1 MKSLFLSLIFVPGL
15 LQAQRW
21 HINFTGGLS
30 NYSGDLQANSYT
42 FDESLF
48 AFGGGVQYDI
58 TRNFSAISNINFMKV
73 GASDQFNTPDL
84 VFRNLS
90 FQSNII
96 ELNLVGEYTFLDITK
111 SALSPFLF
119 GGIAVFHFNPYA
131 FDTTGQKVYLRPLST
146 EGEGLPQYPGQKPYS
161 LYQFAIPLGGG
172 IKFRVSENVVLA
184 YEVSFRKTFTDYL
197 DDVSTFYVDKTIL
210 QNAKGPLAVEM
221 AYRANELKGGNPN
234 YPAAGITRGGSK
246 YKDMYYYTGIRVSIA
261 LISRRD
267 GYYGRGRTDCPRG
280 VQ

>member
-1 MKSLFLSLIFVPGL
+1 MKLLLYSFLLIPGL
-15 LQAQRW
+15 VQAQRW
-21 HINFTGGLS
+21 HINITGGVS
-30 NYSGDLQANSYT
+30 NYSGDLQAKAYT
-42 FDESLF
+42 FDQSFF
-48 AFGGGVQYDI
+48 AFGAGAQYDI
-58 TRNFSAISNINFMKV
+58 TRNFSAISNIYIMKV
-73 GASDQFNTPDL
+73 GASDQYNNSNL

-96 ELNLVGEYTFLDITK
+96 EWNLVGEYSFMDITQK
-111 SALSPFLF
+111 KFSPFIF

-131 FDTTGQKVYLRPLST
+131 YDTTGQKVYLRPLST

-161 LYQFAIPLGGG
+161 LTQFAIPFGGG

-184 YEVSFRKTFTDYL
+184 YEVGFRKTFTDYI
-197 DDVSTFYVDKTIL
+197 DDVSTIYVDKTIL

-221 AYRANELKGGNPN
+221 AYRANELKGGDPN
-234 YPAAGITRGGSK
+234 YPPAGTERGGPK

-261 LISRRD
+261 LLSRRD
-267 GYYGRGRTDCPRG
+267 GYYGRGRTDCPPK

>member
-1 MKSLFLSLIFVPGL
+1 MKSLFLSLIFIPGL
-15 LQAQRW
+15 LQAQCW
-21 HINFTGGLS
+21 HINVTGGLS
-30 NYSGDLQANSYT
+30 NYSGDLQGKAYT
-42 FDESLF
+42 FDQSFF
-48 AFGGGVQYDI
+48 AFGAGVQYDI
-58 TRNFSAISNINFMKV
+58 TRNFSAVSNISFMKV
-73 GASDQFNTPDL
+73 GAADQFNNPDL

-96 ELNLVGEYTFLDITK
+96 EWNLLGEYTFLDITK
-111 SALSPFLF
+111 NQFSPFVF

-146 EGEGLPQYPGQKPYS
+146 EGEGLPQYPGQKPYG
-161 LYQFAIPLGGG
+161 LYQFAIPFGGG
-172 IKFRVSENVVLA
+172 FKFRVSENVVLA
-184 YEVSFRKTFTDYL
+184 YEIGFRKTFTDYL

-221 AYRANELKGGNPN
+221 AYRANELKGGDPN
-234 YPAAGITRGGSK
+234 YPPAGTTRGGPK

-261 LISRRD
+261 LLSRRD
-267 GYYGRGRTDCPRG
+267 GYYGRGRIDCPRP